1 VDARTFEE
9 RRRYLGSSE
18 VPAVCGVDPFKCAAD
33 IWAHKMGYVDQD
45 DSDAAAIGNLLEA
58 PLIEEYARRVG
69 AKTIDKPGTIRRWYR
84 QATPDAI
91 VDGINTQVKV
101 VGFHMRHHWDEGCP
115 DYVQAQVQSE
125 MDLTGLGLTDVV
137 VLLGTE
143 FRVYRIERDD
153 AAIRKI
159 SAICDSFWRRFIVG
173 REQPPIQKS
182 RNANSILARIHPKHK
197 GEVSAVQGVIDAAKE
212 YESLGAQIRDLTEK
226 QKDLGIL
233 LKLAVGDNKSLTWPG
248 GRVSW
253 SQKLTVTIKE

>member
-1 VDARTFEE
+1 MDARTFEE

-45 DSDAAAIGNLLEA
+45 DSDAALIGNLLEA

-69 AKTIDKPGTIRRWYR
+69 AKSIDKPGTIRRWYR

-101 VGFHMRHHWDEGCP
+101 VGFHMRHHWENGCP

-153 AAIRKI
+153 VAIRKI

-173 REQPPIQKS
+173 REQPQFERS
-182 RNANSILARIHPKHK
+182 RNANAILARLHPRHE
-197 GEVSAVQGVIDAAKE
+197 GEVQAVPEVIEIAKR
-212 YESLGAQIRDLTEK
+212 YEELGDEISQRQAE
-226 QKDLGIL
+226 QKDLAL
-233 LKLAVGDNKSLTWPG
+233 QLKLAIGDNLSLVWQG
-248 GRVSW
+248 GRITW
-253 SQKLTVTIKE
+253 NKKLTVTMKE